1 MDVQVTFLKL
11 FDCYRKSKVWIEA
24 MHWKAKQHHK
34 DILTNISSGQIADLD
49 TFYDAASQ
57 MRKPKRRG
65 KMLKDEKK
73 KRTAQKK
80 YQRDTKGDAFID
92 NDPLFNAAAKAVK
105 QTQPVLH

>member
-1 MDVQVTFLKL
+1 MTDIQPKYFDNTAPCLSYWEWTAIKKFAFNGRAGDILKL
-11 FDCYRKSKVWIEA
+11 LIAIGNRRYGLKPCTGR
-24 MHWKAKQHHK
+24 AKQHHK

-73 KRTAQKK
+73 RTAQEIS
-80 YQRDTKGDAFID
+80 T
-92 NDPLFNAAAKAVK
+92 
-105 QTQPVLH
+105 